1 MRPGRRQPRDHDRR
15 SQRAAARPIPPAQS
29 PTTPHQPRVRIAA
42 WPWAAAWPWLAV
54 FAAVLAA
61 YWPALRGGLL
71 WDDAGHVTPP
81 ALQSLD
87 GLWRIWFSLGA
98 TQQYYPLLHSAFW
111 IEHRLWGDAVLG
123 YHLANLA
130 EHALAACLVV
140 LIVRRLALPG
150 AWLAGL
156 IFALHPVSVEA
167 VAWISEQKSTLSA
180 VFYLSS
186 ALVYLGFDRTRRR
199 SSYFWALGLFVLALL
214 SKTVTATLPAALL
227 VIFWWQRGRLDW
239 WRDVRPLIPWF
250 VLGACAGLFTA
261 WVERTFIGAQGAD
274 FTLSPIQHLLLAARA
289 ICFYAG
295 KLIWPVNLTFSY
307 PRWTID
313 PAVWW
318 QTLYPL
324 GILALAVALAMLARR
339 RRGPLAVLLLF
350 AGTLFP
356 ALGFLNAFPF
366 VYSFVADHFQYL
378 ASLAL
383 IVPFCVVV
391 QRRRIP
397 QARAVA
403 VVLLLA
409 LGALTWHQSG
419 MYRDVET
426 LWRTTLARNPESWMA
441 HNNLGLALAEMPGRL
456 PEAMAEY
463 QAALR
468 LKPDSAEAHNN
479 LGSAFSQTGR
489 SADAISEFQAALR
502 IQPDYSEARNNL
514 GLVLAQMPGHAA
526 DAIAE
531 QQAAVRL
538 KPGNPR
544 VHIALAHTL
553 LLFPGRTADAIAE
566 LQAALRLDP
575 GNAET
580 HNDLGRA
587 FAQLGRLPEAL
598 AEFETAVRLK
608 PDFAEAHNNLGSAL
622 AQTPGRA
629 ADGMAE
635 FQTALRI
642 RPDFADAHNNLGL
655 ALMQMPG
662 RSADALAE
670 FQAALRAQPDYAPA
684 HRNLGDALAMSGRM
698 PEAVDEFRAAVRF
711 LPNDPEAHS
720 TLGMALARIPGRLPE
735 AIAEF
740 QKALELQPDY
750 LQARIN
756 LADALAAIPGRRAD
770 AIAQYTAVLRVR
782 PDLET
787 VRQSIERLQAKQR

>member
-1 MRPGRRQPRDHDRR
+1 MRSGRRQPRDHDRR
-15 SQRAAARPIPPAQS
+15 SQRAS

-42 WPWAAAWPWLAV
+42 WPWAAAWPWPAV
-54 FAAVLAA
+54 FAAVVAA

-71 WDDAGHVTPP
+71 WDDAAHVTPP

-111 IEHRLWGDAVLG
+111 LEHRLWGDAVLG

-180 VFYLSS
+180 VFFLSS
-186 ALVYLGFDRTRRR
+186 ALVYLGFDRTRCR

-239 WRDVRPLIPWF
+239 RRDVRPLVPWF
-250 VLGACAGLFTA
+250 ALGASAGLFTA
-261 WVERTFIGAQGAD
+261 WVERTFIGAQGAE
-274 FTLSPIQHLLLAARA
+274 FRLTPIQRLLVAARA
-289 ICFYAG
+289 VCFYAG

-318 QTLYPL
+318 QYLYPL
-324 GILALAVALAMLARR
+324 AILALAVALAIVARR

-391 QRRRIP
+391 QKLRIP
-397 QARAVA
+397 QPRAA
-403 VVLLLA
+403 GPLLAAALLLV
-409 LGALTWHQSG
+409 LGALTWRQSG
-419 MYRDVET
+419 MYRNVET

-479 LGSAFSQTGR
+479 LGSALSQIGR
-489 SADAISEFQAALR
+489 LADAVSEFQAALR
-502 IQPDYSEARNNL
+502 IEADYSEARNNL

-538 KPGNPR
+538 KPNEPR

-566 LQAALRLDP
+566 LQAALRLEP
-575 GNAET
+575 ANAEA

-587 FAQLGRLPEAL
+587 LAQLSKLPDAL

-608 PDFAEAHNNLGSAL
+608 PDFAEAHNNLGTAL

-662 RSADALAE
+662 RAADALAE

-684 HRNLGDALAMSGRM
+684 HRSLGDALAMSGRM
-698 PEAVDEFRAAVRF
+698 PEAVNEFRAAVRI

-720 TLGMALARIPGRLPE
+720 ILGMALSRIPGRLPQ
-735 AIAEF
+735 AIAEY
-740 QKALELQPDY
+740 QTALRLQPDY

-787 VRQSIERLQAKQR
+787 VRQSIERLRAKQR

>member
-1 MRPGRRQPRDHDRR
+1 MH
-15 SQRAAARPIPPAQS
+15 
-29 PTTPHQPRVRIAA
+29 
-42 WPWAAAWPWLAV
+42 
-54 FAAVLAA
+54 
-61 YWPALRGGLL
+61 
-71 WDDAGHVTPP
+71 
-81 ALQSLD
+81 

-111 IEHRLWGDAVLG
+111 LEHRLWGDAVLG

-156 IFALHPVSVEA
+156 VFALHPVSVEA

-180 VFYLSS
+180 VFYLAS
-186 ALVYLGFDRTRRR
+186 ALVYLGFDHTRRR

-239 WRDVRPLIPWF
+239 RRDVRPLVPWF
-250 VLGACAGLFTA
+250 VLGASAGLFTA
-261 WVERTFIGAQGAD
+261 WVERTFIGAQGAG
-274 FTLSPIQHLLLAARA
+274 FTLTPIERLLVAARA
-289 ICFYAG
+289 VCFYAG

-318 QTLYPL
+318 QYLYPL
-324 GILALAVALAMLARR
+324 AILALAVVLAKLARR
-339 RRGPLAVLLLF
+339 RRGPLAALLLF
-350 AGTLFP
+350 TGTLFP

-383 IVPFCVVV
+383 IVPFCVLV
-391 QRRRIP
+391 QRLRFP
-397 QARAVA
+397 KAGAA
-403 VVLLLA
+403 GPLLAAALLLVLA
-409 LGALTWHQSG
+409 ALTWQQSG

-441 HNNLGLALAEMPGRL
+441 HNNLGLALAETPGRL

-489 SADAISEFQAALR
+489 SADAVSEFQAALR

-538 KPGNPR
+538 KPNEPR

-553 LLFPGRTADAIAE
+553 LLFPGRTAEAIAE

-575 GNAET
+575 ANAET

-587 FAQLGRLPEAL
+587 FAQLPGKLPDAL

-608 PDFAEAHNNLGSAL
+608 PDFAEAHNNLGTAL

-635 FQTALRI
+635 FQAALRI

-662 RSADALAE
+662 RAADALAE

-684 HRNLGDALAMSGRM
+684 HRSLGDALAMSGRM
-698 PEAVDEFRAAVRF
+698 PEAVEEFRAAVRI

-720 TLGMALARIPGRLPE
+720 ILGMALARIPGRLPE
-735 AIAEF
+735 AIAEY
-740 QKALELQPDY
+740 QTALRLQPDY

-770 AIAQYTAVLRVR
+770 AIAEYTAVLRVR
-782 PDLET
+782 PDLEA
-787 VRQSIERLQAKQR
+787 VRQSLQRLQAKQR

>member
-1 MRPGRRQPRDHDRR
+1 MRSGRRQPRDRAR
-15 SQRAAARPIPPAQS
+15 PPQRAAA
-29 PTTPHQPRVRIAA
+29 TEPHQPRVRIAA
-42 WPWAAAWPWLAV
+42 WPWVAAARWLAV

-61 YWPALRGGLL
+61 YWPALRGSLL

-81 ALQSLD
+81 ALQSLH

-111 IEHRLWGDAVLG
+111 LEHRLWGDAVLG

-156 IFALHPVSVEA
+156 VFALHPVSVEA

-199 SSYFWALGLFVLALL
+199 SSYFWALGLFALALL

-239 WRDVRPLIPWF
+239 RRDVKPLVPWL
-250 VLGACAGLFTA
+250 VLGASAGLFTA
-261 WVERTFIGAQGAD
+261 WVERTFIGASGAE

-289 ICFYAG
+289 VCFYAA
-295 KLIWPVNLTFSY
+295 KLIWPVNLMFSY
-307 PRWTID
+307 PRWKID

-318 QTLYPL
+318 QYLYPFA
-324 GILALAVALAMLARR
+324 ILALAVALALLARR

-391 QRRRIP
+391 QRRKIP

-403 VVLLLA
+403 AVLLLA

-456 PEAMAEY
+456 PEAIVEY
-463 QAALR
+463 RAALR

-489 SADAISEFQAALR
+489 PADAVSEFQAALR

-514 GLVLAQMPGHAA
+514 GLVLAQLPGHAA

-553 LLFPGRTADAIAE
+553 LLFPGRTEDAIAE
-566 LQAALRLDP
+566 LQAALRIDP
-575 GNAET
+575 SNAET

-587 FAQLGRLPEAL
+587 FAQLPGKLPDAL

-608 PDFAEAHNNLGSAL
+608 PEFAEAHNNLGTAL
-622 AQTPGRA
+622 SQTPGRS

-635 FQTALRI
+635 FQAALRI

-662 RSADALAE
+662 RAADALAE

-698 PEAVDEFRAAVRF
+698 PEAVDEFRTAVRIQ
-711 LPNDPEAHS
+711 PNDPEAHS
-720 TLGMALARIPGRLPE
+720 ILGLALSRIPGRLPE
-735 AIAEF
+735 AIAEY
-740 QKALELQPDY
+740 QTALKLQPDY
-750 LQARIN
+750 LPARIY
-756 LADALAAIPGRRAD
+756 LADAFAAIPARRAE
-770 AIAQYTAVLRVR
+770 AIALYTAVLRLR
-782 PDLET
+782 PDLEP
-787 VRQSIERLQAKQR
+787 VRQSLERLQGKQR

>member
-1 MRPGRRQPRDHDRR
+1 M
-15 SQRAAARPIPPAQS
+15 
-29 PTTPHQPRVRIAA
+29 
-42 WPWAAAWPWLAV
+42 
-54 FAAVLAA
+54 
-61 YWPALRGGLL
+61 
-71 WDDAGHVTPP
+71 
-81 ALQSLD
+81 
-87 GLWRIWFSLGA
+87 
-98 TQQYYPLLHSAFW
+98 
-111 IEHRLWGDAVLG
+111 
-123 YHLANLA
+123 
-130 EHALAACLVV
+130 V

-156 IFALHPVSVEA
+156 VFALHPVSVEA

-180 VFYLSS
+180 VFYLAS

-199 SSYFWALGLFVLALL
+199 SSYFWALGLFAGALL

-227 VIFWWQRGRLDW
+227 VVLWWQRGRLEW
-239 WRDVRPLIPWF
+239 RRDVRPLVPWF
-250 VLGACAGLFTA
+250 VLGASAGLFTA
-261 WVERTFIGAQGAD
+261 WVERTFIGAQGAE
-274 FTLSPIQHLLLAARA
+274 FTLSPIQRLLVAARA
-289 ICFYAG
+289 VCFYAG

-307 PRWTID
+307 PRWNID

-318 QTLYPL
+318 QYLYPL
-324 GILALAVALAMLARR
+324 ALLALVVALALLARR

-350 AGTLFP
+350 AGILFP

-391 QRRRIP
+391 QRLRIP
-397 QARAVA
+397 QARAA
-403 VVLLLA
+403 GPLLAGALLLV
-409 LGALTWHQSG
+409 LGALTWQQSG

-441 HNNLGLALAEMPGRL
+441 HNNLGLAIAEMPGRL

-479 LGSAFSQTGR
+479 LGSAYSQTGR
-489 SADAISEFQAALR
+489 PAEAVSEFQAALR

-514 GLVLAQMPGHAA
+514 GLVLAQVPGRAA

-531 QQAAVRL
+531 QQAAVQL
-538 KPGNPR
+538 KPNEPR

-553 LLFPGRTADAIAE
+553 LLFPGRTADAITE

-587 FAQLGRLPEAL
+587 FAQLRGRLPDAL

-635 FQTALRI
+635 FQAALRI

-655 ALMQMPG
+655 AFMQMPG
-662 RSADALAE
+662 RAADALAE
-670 FQAALRAQPDYAPA
+670 FQAPCVLSRITLRHTGAWVTRWPCRDGCRRPS
-684 HRNLGDALAMSGRM
+684 RNFARPCGCCPTTRRRTASWGWRCRGSR
-698 PEAVDEFRAAVRF
+698 AVCRRPS
-711 LPNDPEAHS
+711 PNTRRRS
-720 TLGMALARIPGRLPE
+720 NFSRTTC
-735 AIAEF
+735 
-740 QKALELQPDY
+740 
-750 LQARIN
+750 
-756 LADALAAIPGRRAD
+756 RRASTWQTPSRRFPGVAPTPSPNTRRSCASGLIWSQCGNRSNGCRRSSD
-770 AIAQYTAVLRVR
+770 
-782 PDLET
+782 DM
-787 VRQSIERLQAKQR
+787 